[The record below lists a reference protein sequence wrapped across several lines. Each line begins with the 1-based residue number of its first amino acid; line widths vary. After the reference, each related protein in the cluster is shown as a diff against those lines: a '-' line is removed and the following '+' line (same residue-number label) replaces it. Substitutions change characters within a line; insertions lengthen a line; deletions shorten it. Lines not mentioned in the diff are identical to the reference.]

1 MRKKYCPWRMS
12 QDFKMLRTQNLS
24 TLSVYNHYNRVRA
37 NLSILEQNELGRDT
51 EIVSSIDCMYI
62 EAITR

>member
-1 MRKKYCPWRMS
+1 MS